1 MDKIRSSKVLC
12 VKMTITDHSL
22 MQLKDDVDYRN
33 YIKGQLCRQL
43 AEELFKTNM
52 ATFTYEPNGYVG
64 GATVKARFEF

>member
-12 VKMTITDHSL
+12 IEMTISDFNL
-22 MQLKDDVDYRN
+22 MQLKDDVN
-33 YIKGQLCRQL
+33 YQDHIKHMLCHQL

-52 ATFTYEPNGYVG
+52 AKFTYEPNGYVG